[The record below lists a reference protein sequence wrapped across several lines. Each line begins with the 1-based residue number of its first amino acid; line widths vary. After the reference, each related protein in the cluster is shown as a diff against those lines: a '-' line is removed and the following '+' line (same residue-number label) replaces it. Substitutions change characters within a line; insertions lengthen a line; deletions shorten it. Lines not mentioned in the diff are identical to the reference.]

1 MPLNRYK
8 NDSVIKNGTTIETN
22 KLIARLRTAIKNNNI
37 ACTER
42 YLRDGERLDTIAY
55 KAYGDGTLW
64 WVIAAASNIGWWLQV
79 PPGTLIRIPID
90 RDSFSDYI

>member
-1 MPLNRYK
+1 MNRYR
-8 NDSVIKNGTTIETN
+8 NDTIIKNGTTIETN
-22 KLIARLRTAIKNNNI
+22 RLILRLRTAIKNNNI

-55 KAYGDGTLW
+55 QYYGDGGLW

-79 PPGTLIRIPID
+79 PPGTLLRIPVD
-90 RDSFSDYI
+90 LNSFSNYI